1 MVLLELLRKLK
12 NMQFKVYMRF
22 STALSITAFILLIIT
37 LNSCSL
43 KQQQLLFKERTANV
57 DSTNVTQANS
67 GSGTSNYRIRSQD
80 ILQIRNLQNIKY
92 IVDETPSTSVS
103 STSTTISSSGLT
115 YQVEDD
121 GSVALPVIGRVH
133 VAGLTRAE
141 ATKQIED
148 LYRKDVLKDPIIDL
162 KIVNLKITILGEI
175 KAQGNY
181 PLIKDKTNLIEMIGE
196 AGGLTDRA
204 NEKTIKIIRGDP
216 KNPQITEVDLSKTG
230 TLADPR
236 IILQNN
242 DIIYIA
248 QNKRAVKNDQLQ
260 NINTTLQPALIILNT
275 ALIIYTLIH
284 R

>member
-1 MVLLELLRKLK
+1 MNL
-12 NMQFKVYMRF
+12 
-22 STALSITAFILLIIT
+22 
-37 LNSCSL
+37 
-43 KQQQLLFKERTANV
+43 
-57 DSTNVTQANS
+57 ANS
-67 GSGTSNYRIRSQD
+67 GNGTSDYRIRSQD

-92 IVDETPSTSVS
+92 IVDEAPATTTGSNSNS
-103 STSTTISSSGLT
+103 SITTQGQT
-115 YQVEDD
+115 YQVEDN
-121 GSVALPVIGRVH
+121 GTVALPIIGRVP

-141 ATKQIED
+141 AAKHIED

-162 KIVNLKITILGEI
+162 KIINLKVTMLGEI
-175 KAQGNY
+175 RVQGNF
-181 PLIKDKTNLIEMIGE
+181 PLVKDKTNLIEMIGE
-196 AGGLTDRA
+196 AGGLTERA
-204 NEKTIKIIRGDP
+204 NEKNIKIIRGDP

-236 IILQNN
+236 IILQND

-248 QNKRAVKNDQLQ
+248 QNKRAVKNDNLQ

>member
-1 MVLLELLRKLK
+1 
-12 NMQFKVYMRF
+12 MRIF
-22 STALSITAFILLIIT
+22 TRLTIVSLVFLVFILG
-37 LNSCSL
+37 SCSL
-43 KQQQLLFKERTANV
+43 KQQQLLFKERGPNP
-57 DSTNVTQANS
+57 DSLGTVLKNS
-67 GSGTSNYRIRSQD
+67 GNGTSDYRIRSQD

-92 IVDETPSTSVS
+92 IVEETPTNS
-103 STSTTISSSGLT
+103 SGNNANSTISSQGQT

-121 GSVALPVIGRVH
+121 GTVALPVIGRIH
-133 VAGLTRAE
+133 VVGLTRTE
-141 ATKQIED
+141 AMKLIED
-148 LYRKDVLKDPIIDL
+148 DYRKDVLKDPIIDL
-162 KIVNLKITILGEI
+162 KIINLKVTLLGEV

-181 PLIKDKTNLIEMIGE
+181 PLLKDKTNLVEMIGA

-204 NEKTIKIIRGDP
+204 NEKNIKIIRGDP

-236 IILQNN
+236 LILQND